1 MLGLIRSDPSRL
13 APRQSVVQTATSDR
27 RTFKQGND
35 MRVLV
40 RYAGLRP
47 EQEQRA
53 RIAAGALA
61 ANSISAEAGPW
72 DGTRCAMVLVNR
84 DDGYG
89 HHVQKIATRRG
100 VPILALSREALHE
113 PGVAWVSDE
122 SSAGALARA
131 MLELLAVPAETET
144 AATPAPGTRAPDASR
159 PTEPAAARLPIDSA
173 LARLLHDPALR
184 DKDLE
189 AHIGG
194 RTLLLRR
201 SAGRVLTTSL
211 SDQITARN
219 RIGESG
225 WAFRVLASASSVPP
239 GFETSASL
247 DAFLLLGALHSAAHL
262 PPFPY
267 ASSSLRDW
275 PDLGTIPESVSALR
289 VAQALQAG
297 CHDTASIAAFTALP
311 APQVSACLW
320 AFGAAGLLE
329 PQAGLSARSVP
340 AVARPASGLF
350 ARLAAHFGLSR
361 A

>member
-1 MLGLIRSDPSRL
+1 MLGLLGSDPSRH
-13 APRQSVVQTATSDR
+13 APRQAVAQTATRHR

-61 ANSISAEAGPW
+61 ANSITAEAGPW

-89 HHVQKIATRRG
+89 QHVQKIATRRG
-100 VPILALSREALHE
+100 VPILVLGREALHE
-113 PGVAWVSDE
+113 PGVIWVPEE

-131 MLELLAVPAETET
+131 MLSLLSTQPAAES
-144 AATPAPGTRAPDASR
+144 AAASTSSSAAPDAVRAVDPS
-159 PTEPAAARLPIDSA
+159 PSHLPIDSA

-194 RTLLLRR
+194 RTLMLRR
-201 SAGRVLTTSL
+201 SAGRVLTASL
-211 SDQITARN
+211 SDQITVRN
-219 RIGESG
+219 RIAESG
-225 WAFRVLASASSVPP
+225 WAFRVLANASSVPA

-247 DAFLLLGALHSAAHL
+247 DAFLLLGALHGADRL
-262 PPFPY
+262 PSFPY
-267 ASSSLRDW
+267 ASASLRDW

-297 CHDTASIAAFTALP
+297 CDNLASIAGFTALP
-311 APQVSACLW
+311 EVQVSACLW

-329 PQAGLSARSVP
+329 PQAGVP
-340 AVARPASGLF
+340 ARAAQPVAPSPSGLF